1 MDKRECPFC
10 GCMLTKNVGRMHEGT
25 RFDWCQVI
33 CDDCGARGPE
43 AKTPKD
49 AHDLWNDR
57 EPESQD
63 PRDMGWVGQDG
74 LP

>member
-1 MDKRECPFC
+1 MTIKECPFC
-10 GCMLTKNVGRMHEGT
+10 GDHEVSPHGRANAHWIVCQGCKAEGPIADDKN
-25 RFDWCQVI
+25 
-33 CDDCGARGPE
+33 E
-43 AKTPKD
+43 AIE
-49 AHDLWNDR
+49 LWNDR